1 MERVV
6 MALIPLRQA
15 VTITKSTG
23 SYDGWGQPL
32 SGASITL
39 KARVTE
45 TTAVVQTQTGEE
57 AVASLRITLDKLADV
72 SYDDVI
78 TYTNELD
85 VTVERKPLRIEVKRM
100 LSGKPILTEVY
111 V

>member
-1 MERVV
+1 MPIIPMKQTVIV
-6 MALIPLRQA
+6 TKAGAL
-15 VTITKSTG
+15 
-23 SYDGWGQPL
+23 DGWAEPTPGEE
-32 SGASITL
+32 ITY

-45 TTAVVQTQTGEE
+45 ETNVVTNELGKE
-57 AVASLRITLDKLADV
+57 AVAKLRITLDKLADI

-85 VTVERKPLRIEVKRM
+85 VTVKRKPLSIAPKRM
-100 LSGKPILTEVY
+100 LNARAIVTEVY

>member
-1 MERVV
+1 MPI
-6 MALIPLRQA
+6 IPMKQTVI
-15 VTITKSTG
+15 VTKATEL
-23 SYDGWGQPL
+23 DGWAEPTPGEE
-32 SGASITL
+32 ITY

-45 TTAVVQTQTGEE
+45 ETKIVTNAVGEE
-57 AVASLRITLDKLADV
+57 AVTSLRILFDRLADV

-85 VTVERKPLRIEVKRM
+85 VTVKRKPLSIAPKRM
-100 LSGKPILTEVY
+100 LNALAIVTEVF

>member
-1 MERVV
+1 MPI
-6 MALIPLRQA
+6 IPMKQ
-15 VTITKSTG
+15 TITVTKAG
-23 SYDGWGQPL
+23 ELDGWAAPTPGEE
-32 SGASITL
+32 ITY

-45 TTAVVQTQTGEE
+45 ETNVVTNDLGKE
-57 AVASLRITLDKLADV
+57 AVAKLRITLDKLADI

-85 VTVERKPLRIEVKRM
+85 VTVTKKPLSIEPKRM
-100 LSGKPILTEVY
+100 LNGRAIVTEVF

>member
-1 MERVV
+1 MPI
-6 MALIPLRQA
+6 IPMKQ
-15 VTITKSTG
+15 TITVTKAG
-23 SYDGWGQPL
+23 KLDGWAAPTPGEE
-32 SGASITL
+32 ITY

-45 TTAVVQTQTGEE
+45 ETNVVTNKLGEE
-57 AVASLRITLDKLADV
+57 AVAKLRITLDKLADI

-85 VTVERKPLRIEVKRM
+85 VTVTKKPLSIVPKRM
-100 LSGKPILTEVY
+100 LNGRAIVTEVF

>member
-1 MERVV
+1 
-6 MALIPLRQA
+6 MAIIPLKQ
-15 VTITKSTG
+15 TIQITPANG
-23 SYDGWGQPL
+23 IDEWGEPAP
-32 SGASITL
+32 GVPFTL

-45 TTAVVQTQTGEE
+45 TTKVVATQSEGNKTAEE
-57 AVASLRITLDKLADV
+57 AVATLRIILDKLADV

-85 VTVERKPLRIEVKRM
+85 VTVARKPLKIEIKRM
-100 LSGKPILTEVY
+100 LSGKAIVTEVF

>member
-1 MERVV
+1 MPVIPMKQTV
-6 MALIPLRQA
+6 TVTKAGAL
-15 VTITKSTG
+15 
-23 SYDGWGQPL
+23 DGWAEPTPGEE
-32 SGASITL
+32 ITY

-45 TTAVVQTQTGEE
+45 ETKVVTNSIGEE
-57 AVASLRITLDKLADV
+57 AVTSLRITLDKLADI

-85 VTVERKPLRIEVKRM
+85 VTVARKPLKIEPKRM
-100 LSGKPILTEVY
+100 LNGRAIVTEVF